1 MNNFNEYDEYDE
13 YEKQGLKLK
22 GRKKIFYFG
31 DYYGY
36 PKCCVKEFY
45 YIQPN
50 FLKKKNKKNMK
61 RTTNSFNGFVPCFKH
76 ACMIE
81 KNQIKL
87 DELINNRKCQVP
99 FCSKV
104 IFV

>member
-1 MNNFNEYDEYDE
+1 
-13 YEKQGLKLK
+13 
-22 GRKKIFYFG
+22 
-31 DYYGY
+31 
-36 PKCCVKEFY
+36 
-45 YIQPN
+45 
-50 FLKKKNKKNMK
+50 MK

-87 DELINNRKCQVP
+87 DELINNRKCQAP

-104 IFV
+104 KFV